1 MEDLD
6 MLQKIGL
13 AFIAGLT
20 AGQTIKVKE
29 EPERRGR
36 GKSRSWKTRRK
47 KSKRVYEIYR
57 KNYRGGK
64 INE

>member
-29 EPERRGR
+29 EAEREDEEVKVEVEKLE
-36 GKSRSWKTRRK
+36 GKRAKEFMK
-47 KSKRVYEIYR
+47 FIE
-57 KNYRGGK
+57 K
-64 INE
+64 ITEEEK